1 MNHRYIIVFDGLCK
15 FCNGAVNFI
24 IERDPNNHF
33 FFSPMQSNFAQQLII
48 KYQDASIV
56 ELETFLLIK
65 NGKCY
70 ERTDA
75 VFEIAKDL
83 SGFWYLSCVIKIVP
97 RRVRDYFYKI
107 LAAKR
112 YELFGK
118 FDVCLVPDEKI
129 RRRFID

>member
-15 FCNGAVNFI
+15 FCNGAVNFVI
-24 IERDPNNHF
+24 KRDPDNLF
-33 FFSPMQSNFAQQLII
+33 FFSPMQSNFAQQLIMQ
-48 KYQDASIV
+48 YQGASIV
-56 ELETFLLIK
+56 DIETFLLIK

-75 VFEIAKDL
+75 IVEIAKDL
-83 SGFWYLSCVIKIVP
+83 SGFWYLSFIIKIVP
-97 RRVRDYFYKI
+97 RGVRDYFYKI

-118 FDVCLVPDEKI
+118 FDVCLVPDEKN
-129 RRRFID
+129 RKRFID